1 MLLDWI
7 DGRDEPSSSQLGRLV
22 ATLDPVFLLDL
33 YGDEVD
39 SMRQRFEAALAE
51 AREAEARAR
60 AALDIL
66 RGNAR

>member
-1 MLLDWI
+1 
-7 DGRDEPSSSQLGRLV
+7 
-22 ATLDPVFLLDL
+22 
-33 YGDEVD
+33 
-39 SMRQRFEAALAE
+39 MRQRFEAALAE